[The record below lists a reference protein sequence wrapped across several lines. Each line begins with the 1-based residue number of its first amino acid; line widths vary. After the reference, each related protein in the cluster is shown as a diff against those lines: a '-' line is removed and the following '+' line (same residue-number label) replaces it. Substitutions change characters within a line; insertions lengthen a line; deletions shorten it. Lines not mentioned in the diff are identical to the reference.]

1 MTEPVTLGEATS
13 APVPA
18 PAAPGGAVPA
28 QAPAGRGWPTVRPPV
43 HELGALLDRVDA
55 RTLPATSRAIAI
67 VRARMVGLAARE
79 IGRVRRTR
87 DRARPSPAGSDDDDG
102 PPALLDVAGV
112 TPGGVVEWGVRMLV
126 LGLVAL
132 IVVSAT
138 AAILQ
143 GVDHAPS
150 SGRSSPATGEA
161 PTSANQ
167 PAAPDQPAAPVLPVV
182 TIGPGPNDPVADY
195 LGASRQNL
203 ASLTSAA
210 PGADLYAV
218 ASLTAPRTPADL
230 LEVFGD
236 FRTVQVFFTAGIG
249 GEQEQA
255 LVRDPVAD
263 VRAAFG
269 SAAAQADARA
279 AADTQV
285 GDTAAAD
292 RERRAASD
300 LRAGC
305 GCLFA
310 AVVRAPAGRLSQ
322 LETDPRVRVV
332 DPAPPGSGPPGMR
345 FIPLSPDRR

>member
-1 MTEPVTLGEATS
+1 MTEPATLGEATS

-28 QAPAGRGWPTVRPPV
+28 PAPACRGWSTVRPPV
-43 HELGALLDRVDA
+43 HGLGALLDRVDA

-67 VRARMVGLAARE
+67 VRAWMVGLAERE

-87 DRARPSPAGSDDDDG
+87 DRVRPSPAGSDDDDG

-112 TPGGVVEWGVRMLV
+112 TPGGVVDWGVRMLV

-150 SGRSSPATGEA
+150 SGPSSSATEQA
-161 PTSANQ
+161 ATSANQ
-167 PAAPDQPAAPVLPVV
+167 PAAPDQPVAPALPAV

-203 ASLTSAA
+203 ALLTSAA

-255 LVRDPVAD
+255 VVRDPVAD

-285 GDTAAAD
+285 GNTAAAD
-292 RERRAASD
+292 RERRTTCGPGAGVCSPWWSAPRPAGS
-300 LRAGC
+300 RSSKPIPGC
-305 GCLFA
+305 GWWI
-310 AVVRAPAGRLSQ
+310 RPHREAGR
-322 LETDPRVRVV
+322 RV
-332 DPAPPGSGPPGMR
+332 
-345 FIPLSPDRR
+345 